1 MTEVTAPRQPV
12 TGVPR
17 VSSGVSARQR
27 RRGRSAHPRSME
39 RLVTT
44 VTCVDEAGV
53 GRRRQNEVYR
63 AGVYGR
69 SPRVPVAAR
78 ALQARAKQALNPR
91 AYAYVAGGAG
101 DEVTQRA
108 NRAAFDRWAVIPRV
122 LRDVSTRD
130 TSVELFGRRLPAPVL
145 LGPVGALELVHREA
159 DLAVARAAASAGVP
173 MVFSNQASVSMED
186 CAAVMGSGPDAAP
199 RWFQLYWST
208 SDELVESLV
217 GRAEAVGCD
226 ALVVTLDTTMLG
238 WRPRDLDLGHLPFA
252 LGKGIAQYPSD
263 PVFRELVEKR
273 AAAAGPREPQPRPTP
288 AAVRA
293 LGGMARAWPGSLRE
307 NLRSPLPRAAV
318 ETFLGIYSR
327 PSITWD
333 DLAWLRSRTRLP
345 IPLKGVRPPEAARRA
360 LDAGVDGVV
369 VSTHGGRQV
378 DRSIS
383 ALDALPEVVGAV
395 AGRAPVL
402 LDSGIR
408 SGADVFTAVALGA
421 RAVLPGRRFGW
432 VRGLAGEE
440 GVRKVISDVLG
451 EFDLTLGLTGH
462 TAVEQVSPD
471 VLRRVG

>member
-1 MTEVTAPRQPV
+1 MTEVTARRQPV

-78 ALQARAKQALNPR
+78 ALEARAKRALNAR

-122 LRDVSTRD
+122 LRDVSARD
-130 TSVELFGRRLPAPVL
+130 TSVELFGRRLPAPL
-145 LGPVGALELVHREA
+145 LLAPVGALELVHDEA
-159 DLAVARAAASAGVP
+159 DLAVARAAASIGVP
-173 MVFSNQASVSMED
+173 MIFSNQASVSMED
-186 CAAVMGSGPDAAP
+186 CAAEMGDAP

-217 GRAEAVGCD
+217 GRAEATGCE

-252 LGKGIAQYPSD
+252 LGKGIAQYTSD
-263 PVFRELVEKR
+263 PVFRRLVEEKV
-273 AAAAGPREPQPRPTP
+273 AAGGPKEPQPRPTP
-288 AAVRA
+288 AAVKA
-293 LGGMARAWPGSLRE
+293 VVGMAKAWPGSFRD
-307 NLRSPLPRAAV
+307 NLHSPLPRAAV
-318 ETFLGIYSR
+318 ETFLAIYSR
-327 PSITWD
+327 PSITWA

-345 IPLKGVRPPEAARRA
+345 ILLKGVLHPDDALRA
-360 LDAGVDGVV
+360 LD
-369 VSTHGGRQV
+369 
-378 DRSIS
+378 
-383 ALDALPEVVGAV
+383 
-395 AGRAPVL
+395 
-402 LDSGIR
+402 
-408 SGADVFTAVALGA
+408 
-421 RAVLPGRRFGW
+421 
-432 VRGLAGEE
+432 E
-440 GVRKVISDVLG
+440 G
-451 EFDLTLGLTGH
+451 
-462 TAVEQVSPD
+462 
-471 VLRRVG
+471 

>member
-1 MTEVTAPRQPV
+1 
-12 TGVPR
+12 
-17 VSSGVSARQR
+17 
-27 RRGRSAHPRSME
+27 
-39 RLVTT
+39 
-44 VTCVDEAGV
+44 VDEAGA

-63 AGVYGR
+63 AGVYGH

-78 ALQARAKQALNPR
+78 ALQARAKQALNAR

-108 NRAAFDRWAVIPRV
+108 NRAAFDTWAVVPRV

-130 TSVELFGRRLPAPVL
+130 TSVELFGRRLPGPLL
-145 LGPVGALELVHREA
+145 LGPVGALELVHKEA

-217 GRAEAVGCD
+217 GRAEKAGCD
-226 ALVVTLDTTMLG
+226 AIVVTLDTTMLG

-252 LGKGIAQYPSD
+252 LGKGIAQYTSD
-263 PVFRELVEKR
+263 PVFRKLVEER
-273 AAAAGPREPQPRPTP
+273 AAAAAAGPREPQPRPTP

-293 LGGMARAWPGSLRE
+293 LIGMARAWPGSLRE
-307 NLRSPLPRAAV
+307 NLKSPLPRAAV

-345 IPLKGVRPPEAARRA
+345 ILLKGVLHPDDARHA
-360 LDAGVDGVV
+360 LDAGVDGIV

-378 DRSIS
+378 DRSIA

-421 RAVLPGRRFGW
+421 RAVLLGRPFAWGLA
-432 VRGLAGEE
+432 LAGED
-440 GVRKVISDVLG
+440 GVRQVISDVLG

-462 TAVEQVSPD
+462 TAVDQLSPD

>member
-1 MTEVTAPRQPV
+1 M
-12 TGVPR
+12 
-17 VSSGVSARQR
+17 
-27 RRGRSAHPRSME
+27 
-39 RLVTT
+39 
-44 VTCVDEAGV
+44 
-53 GRRRQNEVYR
+53 
-63 AGVYGR
+63 YGH
-69 SPRVPVAAR
+69 SPRVPTAVR

-91 AYAYVAGGAG
+91 AYSYVAGGAG

-108 NRAAFDRWAVIPRV
+108 NRAAFDRWAVVPRV

-130 TSVELFGRRLPAPVL
+130 TSVELFGRRLPSPL
-145 LGPVGALELVHREA
+145 LLAPVGALELVHDEA
-159 DLAVARAAASAGVP
+159 DLAVARAAASLGVP
-173 MVFSNQASVSMED
+173 MIFSNQASVAMEE
-186 CAAVMGSGPDAAP
+186 CAAVMGDAP

-217 GRAEAVGCD
+217 GRAEAAGCD

-252 LGKGIAQYPSD
+252 LGKGIAQYTSD
-263 PVFRELVEKR
+263 PVFRGLVEQR
-273 AAAAGPREPQPRPTP
+273 AAAAGDRGPQPRPTP
-288 AAVRA
+288 AAVKA
-293 LGGMARAWPGSLRE
+293 LVGMAKAWPGSFRD

-327 PSITWD
+327 PSITWA

-345 IPLKGVRPPEAARRA
+345 ILLKGVLHPDDARRA
-360 LDAGVDGVV
+360 LDEGVDGVV

-378 DRSIS
+378 DRSIAS
-383 ALDALPEVVGAV
+383 LDALPDVVA
-395 AGRAPVL
+395 AIDERAPVL

-421 RAVLPGRRFGW
+421 SAVLLGRPYAWGLA
-432 VRGLAGEE
+432 LAGEE
-440 GVRKVISDVLG
+440 GVRQVVSDVMG

-462 TAVEQVSPD
+462 TAVGQVSKD